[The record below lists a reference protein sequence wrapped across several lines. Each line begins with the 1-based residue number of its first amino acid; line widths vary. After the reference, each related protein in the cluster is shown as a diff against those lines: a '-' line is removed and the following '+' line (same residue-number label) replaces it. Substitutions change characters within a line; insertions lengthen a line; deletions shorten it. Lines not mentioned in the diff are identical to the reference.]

1 MQKLH
6 PKAVWMFFFGYL
18 TKQVFFVPFLMFW
31 GAGMLSALANREGFP
46 LTLKLKGFIFW
57 AVLILLGFLIL
68 DYIWARLSYH
78 FWRYELTEIAYKAE
92 RGIIWKRYISIPYER
107 IQNVD
112 IHRGIIARLLGLSDI
127 QIQTAGYG
135 AVGARGVGS
144 EGRLPG
150 LSKEKAE
157 EIREELIKRAK
168 GTKQGL

>member
-6 PKAVWMFFFGYL
+6 PKAVWMFFFKYL
-18 TKQVFFVPFLMFW
+18 AKQIFIVPFLMFW
-31 GAGMLSALANREGFP
+31 GAGMLSALTNGDGFP
-46 LTLKLKGFIFW
+46 LTLKEFVFW
-57 AVLILLGFLIL
+57 AILILLGFLIL
-68 DYIWARLSYH
+68 DYVWARLSYY
-78 FWRYELTEIAYKAE
+78 FWRYELTETAYKAE

-112 IHRGIIARLLGLSDI
+112 IYRGIIARLLGLSDI

-135 AVGARGVGS
+135 AAGARGVGS

-150 LSKEKAE
+150 LAKEKAE